1 MTKSKICKM
10 PGCHKEIASKHG
22 VFCLEHS
29 RAAKDVGKK
38 AVTSV
43 GVLTLAAAALLSPK
57 GKS

>member
-1 MTKSKICKM
+1 M